1 MDEKQMNQELLSK
14 IYDVCEESM
23 KGIDAEKS
31 NIGTYTAAKV
41 YSKIC
46 KSEVHFRDGFDE
58 WERREISV
66 GGFSCKI
73 PLREAFDIAS
83 KYEKLPGIPTA
94 LKRTF
99 SVKKSVGEEVA
110 RITFTMNKDL
120 ARMASFAGKDEL
132 RPLMSH
138 VLVTRDGYVVASDGH
153 KLSVMRVDVTDY
165 DDLKLDGPE
174 DFLIPADAFKKMASA
189 AGKNG
194 APCTVS
200 TIKKY
205 EGECESFEQV
215 SDCAGVTAITDR
227 MRYPKWQG
235 VLGRYYDKHAIKF
248 SKNEWKN
255 VVAWAK
261 KTKPCH
267 EDVPVIYVENIGGN
281 IVFTEQRY
289 ANKGTNSYTAKV
301 DLMPDFH
308 FRFAMSAEHM
318 GLFKN
323 PTLYVGK
330 DHVSPIVLTDDNS
343 VNLSM
348 PFNMNGE
355 ETLTWEASCASKP
368 TMELVDALGMSCTTK
383 VETPAV
389 QVAPEPEPTPEPQV
403 ETPATEETV
412 TKPQAAEPVEPIE
425 EQPTEQV
432 KKQEQPKATKPKA
445 QRTAPKK
452 NAFSLAACG
461 IKAFEILRFV
471 DGKYVIT
478 LENGNVFYEDEQ
490 YSLSGFTKK
499 FVPEKMRKPCG
510 CYQGPKYFTY
520 KGENLLKLAKRM
532 KQVS

>member
-14 IYDVCEESM
+14 IYNVCEEAM

-31 NIGTYTAAKV
+31 DIGTYTAAKV
-41 YSKIC
+41 YHKIC
-46 KSEVHFRDGFDE
+46 KSEIHFRDDFDE
-58 WERREISV
+58 WERREVFV

-83 KYEKLPGIPTA
+83 KYEKLPGIPVA

-132 RPLMSH
+132 RPLMIH

-165 DDLKLDGPE
+165 DCKLDSPE

-194 APCTVS
+194 APCTVL
-200 TIKKY
+200 TVKKY
-205 EGECESFEQV
+205 EGECKSFEQASV
-215 SDCAGVTAITDR
+215 CAGVTAITDR
-227 MRYPKWQG
+227 MGYPKWQG

-267 EDVPVIYVENIGGN
+267 ENVPVIYVENIDGI

-289 ANKGTNSYTAKV
+289 ANMGTNSYTAKV

-330 DHVSPIVLTDDNS
+330 DHVSPIVLTDCNS
-343 VNLSM
+343 VNLIM

-355 ETLTWEASCASKP
+355 KTLTWEASCASKP
-368 TMELVDALGMSCTTK
+368 TIELVDALGMLCTSK

-389 QVAPEPEPTPEPQV
+389 QVAPEPEPMPEPQV
-403 ETPATEETV
+403 ETPEVEITV
-412 TKPQAAEPVEPIE
+412 TKPQAAEPVEQIE
-425 EQPTEQV
+425 EQA
-432 KKQEQPKATKPKA
+432 KKQEQPKAKKPKA
-445 QRTAPKK
+445 QRMAPKK
-452 NAFSLAACG
+452 NAFSIAACG
-461 IKAFEILRFV
+461 IKPFEVLRFV

-478 LENGNVFYEDEQ
+478 LVNGNVLYEDEQ

-499 FVPEKMRKPCG
+499 FIPERMRKPCG
-510 CYQGPKYFTY
+510 HYQGPKYFTY
-520 KGENLLKLAKRM
+520 KGENLLKLAERM